1 MLVLTGVD
9 RGLAQE
15 PDPGVTPTVP
25 TVPPTVPPTPVP
37 PTLPPDLSHPADPS
51 QPDALGELEGDEG
64 EPELPPAPAVDPSPA
79 VRALLAELADLTG
92 RDRLAAEQARLDAA
106 RWAKGEA
113 DADVERAGQRVTEAE
128 QALAEAERL
137 LAQFAVTS
145 FMYASGGVDVAT
157 EKLSLYSQKK
167 ERQLTTTVFD
177 HRLQM
182 VSEAQGALDDS
193 RRAYDERRAAA
204 DEAGRQVAEREG
216 VLWLSEQAL
225 VAAAR
230 EKSQARAQNALVLYD
245 PADEG
250 RWQLEIVGDSVLT
263 AEEIAAWFDYVG
275 VSSRAAAPVADL
287 ATWYVEEG
295 ATEGLRGDVAF
306 AQAVLETGSFTNRDT
321 VLYNNYAGIG
331 HCDSCPSGFP
341 FATPR
346 DGVRAQIQL
355 LKSYVFEAPEYAHP
369 LVDRRLRGPAGC
381 CQTWNE
387 LGGVWASVPHYGP
400 IVLGV
405 YQSMLEFAL
414 ARRVAYPMLRPPV

>member
-1 MLVLTGVD
+1 M
-9 RGLAQE
+9 
-15 PDPGVTPTVP
+15 
-25 TVPPTVPPTPVP
+25 
-37 PTLPPDLSHPADPS
+37 
-51 QPDALGELEGDEG
+51 
-64 EPELPPAPAVDPSPA
+64 
-79 VRALLAELADLTG
+79 RALLAELADLTG

-113 DADVERAGQRVTEAE
+113 DAEVERAGQRVAEAE

-182 VSEAQGALDDS
+182 VREAQGALDDS

-204 DEAGRQVAEREG
+204 DEAGRQVAEREE

-321 VLYNNYAGIG
+321 ILYNNFAGIG